1 MPSPY
6 RAILSASIP
15 LLLSMSAGIIASLMG
30 TALLGQRETAALAA
44 FALASAV
51 LNPVTAAV
59 GAGLRGMAPFIAPH
73 RDNPC
78 EALPF
83 LRDARWLSLTLG
95 TMGAA
100 AVLAVPLIAQ
110 ATAIPAEV
118 AAELGA
124 LPLLLALSVLLY
136 GAGGGANGVL
146 IALGQSRQVLWSG
159 LSSAAVEVLLLLVLV
174 PRLGVHG
181 VGLAM
186 VISTAVTVAV
196 SNICL
201 LRLPELRG
209 QSPWPGRPRPQE
221 ILNMARVGIP
231 MSAGVLIKFTVLG
244 SLTYIA
250 ARLGAQSAAAHAILR
265 SLAEFLAL
273 SAFAIRQASA
283 PETARPTTPADLR
296 RINRAA
302 TLLSATG
309 VLLSALL
316 LYTPA
321 LNLFTSDP
329 AVYASI
335 LTLAPLLTAY
345 ALTNSCGIIMSSSL
359 TGLQRSSWTLTSSIT
374 GYALLAVIATPMTTI
389 WGLTGLWTAMTAAG
403 VVIRS
408 EE

>member
-1 MPSPY
+1 
-6 RAILSASIP
+6 
-15 LLLSMSAGIIASLMG
+15 
-30 TALLGQRETAALAA
+30 
-44 FALASAV
+44 
-51 LNPVTAAV
+51 
-59 GAGLRGMAPFIAPH
+59 
-73 RDNPC
+73 
-78 EALPF
+78 
-83 LRDARWLSLTLG
+83 
-95 TMGAA
+95 
-100 AVLAVPLIAQ
+100 
-110 ATAIPAEV
+110 
-118 AAELGA
+118 
-124 LPLLLALSVLLY
+124 
-136 GAGGGANGVL
+136 
-146 IALGQSRQVLWSG
+146 
-159 LSSAAVEVLLLLVLV
+159 
-174 PRLGVHG
+174 
-181 VGLAM
+181 M

-273 SAFAIRQASA
+273 SAFAIGQASA
-283 PETARPTTPADLR
+283 PETARATTPADLR

-359 TGLQRSSWTLTSSIT
+359 TGLKRSSWTLTSSIT

-403 VVIRS
+403 VVILTIQAIGFVRHSSRS
-408 EE
+408 PIAEPVRTTA